1 MRVSWTPRLVV
12 FPLLLSLGGCASQS
26 ELTAIHL
33 DKDHPQYASREC
45 RNSIAAGEVH
55 KDLKTA
61 TMVASP
67 ALILLSGGLLLPIL
81 AMNTGLDAADRVDAS
96 DMANQCGGHGQT
108 SSEIASDVAVG
119 AALGAAAGIPAK

>member
-1 MRVSWTPRLVV
+1 MRFSLTSRLVV
-12 FPLLLSLGGCASQS
+12 FPLLLSMGGCASQS
-26 ELTAIHL
+26 ELTAIRL
-33 DKDHPQYASREC
+33 DTAHPLYASREC

-96 DMANQCGGHGQT
+96 DMANQCGGRGQT

-119 AALGAAAGIPAK
+119 AALGAAAGLPAK

>member
-1 MRVSWTPRLVV
+1 MRFSWTPRLVV

-26 ELTAIHL
+26 ELTAIQL

-45 RNSIAAGEVH
+45 RNSIASSEVH

-67 ALILLSGGLLLPIL
+67 ALVLLSGGLLLPIL

-96 DMANQCGGHGQT
+96 DMANQCGGRGQT
-108 SSEIASDVAVG
+108 SSEIASDVAIG